1 MKKLQPGDTLL
12 VRSGVYREFPYLS
25 SAKYRSGTASKP
37 ILVRPYGNERPVIS
51 KSSESRLVD
60 VRWWAFEGL
69 TFQSAGTV
77 KLGGASSGRCQSYV
91 SDIAFRN
98 NRFQHSSNAGIKIQ
112 CA

>member
-1 MKKLQPGDTLL
+1 ACLLTLPSVALATNYYVQANGGSNANTGLSSSAPFADLEYAMKKLQPGDTLL

-60 VRWWAFEGL
+60 VR
-69 TFQSAGTV
+69 
-77 KLGGASSGRCQSYV
+77 
-91 SDIAFRN
+91 
-98 NRFQHSSNAGIKIQ
+98 
-112 CA
+112 